1 MPCIHGLDEINCPT
15 CRTAKFTFPN
25 KSISGFKTPNIKIGN
40 PFFNIDDRLENKIAR
55 EITAKKVNMIHPPVS
70 PISKPFLINE
80 IPNFE
85 NKIFLDRFQELDISK
100 EDNFGISKKIPLEN
114 PEWKFEEED

>member
-15 CRTAKFTFPN
+15 CRTLKSLIPENQIKLNKRNLKPESQFNKLYSIKKDKFLNDLIPN
-25 KSISGFKTPNIKIGN
+25 KAQSNSSLINIIPKPN
-40 PFFNIDDRLENKIAR
+40 F
-55 EITAKKVNMIHPPVS
+55 V
-70 PISKPFLINE
+70 NE

-85 NKIFLDRFQELDISK
+85 NKMFRDRLKEIDISK
-100 EDNFGISKKIPLEN
+100 SDLFGISKKIPLET